1 MKYAFCWILALGSLA
16 AAQTAT
22 PTPGNAPT
30 IPLLEAGAT
39 IGVYGMT
46 YTKLRN
52 LPGLLT
58 DGGMSKTRSWTV
70 TRGDNKVVFVADSFS
85 AMLNGKKVY
94 LSRPIVVLR
103 GEPYIV
109 AADLDKAFTPPPAP
123 VAPAATPATSSTPAS
138 K

>member
-22 PTPGNAPT
+22 PTTGNAPT
-30 IPLLEAGAT
+30 VPLLEAGAT

-58 DGGMSKTRSWTV
+58 DGGMGKTRSWTV
-70 TRGDNKVVFVADSFS
+70 TRGDNKAVFTPDSFS

-94 LSRPIVVLR
+94 MSRPIVVLR

-123 VAPAATPATSSTPAS
+123 VVPTTPATTAAP